1 VVDGRPLTSFDRSTW
16 RTGGRFELDG
26 RRYELRS
33 NLWASTYALVA
44 DDGSPV
50 ATAKRVG
57 RKEWTV
63 EAGSTTH
70 TFRRVSAWR
79 HEEEL
84 HVGGQRVGSVRR
96 TSVWGGDAVADLPG
110 LPPVV
115 AVFVLAVLLTS
126 WDLASS
132 GS

>member
-1 VVDGRPLTSFDRSTW
+1 MVDGRPLTSFDRSTW

-84 HVGGQRVGSVRR
+84 HVGGQRVGSINAPASGAVTRWRTCRGCRR
-96 TSVWGGDAVADLPG
+96 WSR
-110 LPPVV
+110 
-115 AVFVLAVLLTS
+115 
-126 WDLASS
+126 SS
-132 GS
+132 SSPCC